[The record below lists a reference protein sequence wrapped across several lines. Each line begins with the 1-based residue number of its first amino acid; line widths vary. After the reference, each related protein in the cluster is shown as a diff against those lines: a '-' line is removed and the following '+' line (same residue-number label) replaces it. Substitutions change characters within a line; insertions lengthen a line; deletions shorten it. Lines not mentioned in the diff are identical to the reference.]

1 MTSIGQSGVFVH
13 SGNRAAA
20 TNRAIRA
27 TPIDS
32 GNRAPCSIGQ
42 SGTDS
47 DSGMRSIRAMA
58 CNLAIGFSNLNRAP
72 CSRFS
77 EYFCHI
83 QINRLHD
90 FQDSQLQELRSSG
103 FEADSSWQCRST
115 RICRSSR
122 LGQPVDFYMNHVFPN
137 QSTHIPRLTRI
148 WYQVPG
154 TRIWYRFLTRFTH
167 YQYAGQVDPH
177 KVQDCKILEPQN
189 TRRTW
194 DDDAAPV
201 QGCGVIRDLKSL
213 KHIFMGPYRGS
224 LDSLQNKCIRYTS
237 NGRPNETP
245 FRLQNL
251 L

>member
-1 MTSIGQSGVFVH
+1 MTSIGQSGVFID

-20 TNRAIRA
+20 TNRANRA

-42 SGTDS
+42 SGADS

-115 RICRSSR
+115 RICRSCR
-122 LGQPVDFYMNHVFPN
+122 LGQPLLESCFPKSADPHTSPDHN
-137 QSTHIPRLTRI
+137 LVPDRFL
-148 WYQVPG
+148 VPG
-154 TRIWYRFLTRFTH
+154 SGT
-167 YQYAGQVDPH
+167 
-177 KVQDCKILEPQN
+177 
-189 TRRTW
+189 
-194 DDDAAPV
+194 
-201 QGCGVIRDLKSL
+201 
-213 KHIFMGPYRGS
+213 
-224 LDSLQNKCIRYTS
+224 DS
-237 NGRPNETP
+237 
-245 FRLQNL
+245 
-251 L
+251 